1 MADFEQP
8 NGLAFSPDGR
18 ILYVSDTSLA
28 LKEIPGEHTGTQHR
42 IEAFDV
48 AADGTLT
55 GRRFFCHTDH
65 GYPDGFKVDARGWVW
80 TTAADGIHGLAPD
93 RTRLGYIPTPTV
105 CSNCA
110 FGGAGMKRLFIA
122 ATDLLLAIDLVG

>member
-8 NGLAFSPDGR
+8 NGLAFSPDGGT
-18 ILYVSDTSLA
+18 LYVSDTSLA
-28 LKEIPGEHTGTQHR
+28 LNEIPGNQTGTQHK

-48 AADGTLT
+48 AGDGTLAN
-55 GRRFFCHTDH
+55 RRFFCHTDH
-65 GYPDGFKVDARGWVW
+65 GCPDGFKVDPRGWVW
-80 TTAADGIHGLAPD
+80 TTAADGIHILAPD

-105 CSNCA
+105 CANCA
-110 FGGAGMKRLFIA
+110 FGGNGMRRLFVA